1 MESLLDARSAN
12 RHIRRLIRKRPP
24 ARRPEEV
31 DVLLLSM
38 PFGPEMAPSL
48 GLSLLKA
55 GLAPLGV
62 PARVLYLT
70 LRFAERLGVG
80 PYTRIATDGTRS
92 IRELAGEHV
101 FRESLFGADPAGDAR
116 WERDVLLA
124 RACWPAK
131 ELARPVPASF
141 VGAVRRAR
149 SLAGPFL
156 ERALD
161 EVLAHRP
168 RLVGFTSVFQQH
180 VASLA
185 LARRIKAAAPETV
198 VVIGGANC
206 EGVMGAET
214 ARSFPF
220 LDAVV
225 SGEGDLVFP
234 ELVRRALAGR
244 ALDDLP
250 GVATPANAGAL
261 FSSGRFPNAPSV
273 TRMDDLPVPDDS
285 DYFEQFERSRFAG
298 TWTPGLFLE
307 TARGCSW
314 GEKSHCTFC
323 GLNGTTMAFRSKSPA
338 RALAEL
344 RDVTARHPGSD
355 LQVVDNILD
364 TRYFDALLPEL
375 AKAPPPSPVFWE
387 TKASLRKEQ
396 VRALADAGVTRIQPG
411 VESLSDAVLRLMKKG
426 VTALQN
432 VQLLKWCRELGVT
445 PYWNLLWGFPDEEPS
460 EYARMARLVPL
471 LAHLAPPSGV
481 AGLRLDR
488 FSPGFDDAERLGFL
502 DVAPMPSYAAVYP
515 FPPDRLA
522 NLAYSFTFAR
532 RGAGEAAEYVAPLL
546 RALARWKRVAAASA
560 LFSVPAGDA
569 LYVFDLRAA
578 AQRPLTVL
586 RGEARAAHE
595 ACDASTNVR
604 AVAEKVRSEC
614 GFAREATERALAA
627 LVRDRLLLED
637 GERRLALAVPLG
649 RFAPDGR
656 ASARFHRLARRI
668 GRRTRD
674 GIAFPVHNAAVTF
687 RTRNG
692 DDAPHAPKSTRTTSS
707 SGEVLL
713 DRFSVNRRGEL
724 VFS

>member
-1 MESLLDARSAN
+1 
-12 RHIRRLIRKRPP
+12 
-24 ARRPEEV
+24 
-31 DVLLLSM
+31 M

-62 PARVLYLT
+62 SCRVLYLT
-70 LRFAERLGVG
+70 LGFAERLGVG
-80 PYTRIATDGTRS
+80 PYTRIATDGSRS
-92 IRELAGEHV
+92 IRELAGEQV
-101 FRESLFGADPAGDAR
+101 FREALFGPDPHADAR

-124 RACWPAK
+124 RACWPAR
-131 ELARPVPASF
+131 ELARAVPASF
-141 VGAVRRAR
+141 VRSLRRAR
-149 SLAGPFL
+149 ALAGPFL
-156 ERALD
+156 DRALD

-185 LARRIKAAAPETV
+185 LAKRIRAASPGTV
-198 VVIGGANC
+198 VVLGGANC

-220 LDAVV
+220 VDGVV
-225 SGEGDLVFP
+225 SGEGDVVFP
-234 ELVRRALAGR
+234 ELVASVLSGR
-244 ALDDLP
+244 TLDDLP
-250 GVATPANAGAL
+250 GVATPANAAAL
-261 FSSGRFPNAPSV
+261 LAAGRIPNAPTV
-273 TRMDDLPVPDDS
+273 TRLDDLPVADDS
-285 DYFEQFERSRFAG
+285 DYFDQFARSRLSGA
-298 TWTPGLFLE
+298 WTPGLFLE

-344 RDVTARHPGSD
+344 RAVTSRHPGSD

-364 TRYFDALLPEL
+364 TRYFESVLPEL
-375 AKAPPPSPVFWE
+375 AKSPPASPVFWE
-387 TKASLRKEQ
+387 TKSSLKKDQ

-411 VESLSDAVLRLMKKG
+411 VESLSDEVLKLMRKG

-445 PYWNLLWGFPDEEPS
+445 PYWNLLWGFPDESPD

-471 LAHLAPPSGV
+471 LSHLSPPTGV
-481 AGLRLDR
+481 SGLRLDR

-502 DVAPMPSYAAVYP
+502 DVAAMPSYGAVYP
-515 FPPDRLA
+515 FPPERVA
-522 NLAYSFTFAR
+522 NLAYSFTFRA
-532 RGAGEAAEYVAPLL
+532 RGAASAETYAAPLL
-546 RALARWKRVAAASA
+546 RAVARWKRAADSSA
-560 LFSVPAGDA
+560 LFSVAAGEA
-569 LYVFDLRAA
+569 LWVFDLRAVA
-578 AQRPLTVL
+578 RRPLTVL
-586 RGEARAAHE
+586 RGLPRLLHD
-595 ACDASTNVR
+595 ACDAATSVR
-604 AVAEKVRSEC
+604 ALGEAVRSEC
-614 GFAREATERALAA
+614 GLAREAVDAALAA
-627 LVRDRLLLED
+627 LVRDRLVLAD

-649 RFAPDGR
+649 RFSPSGR
-656 ASARFHRLARRI
+656 AHARFLRLARAI

-674 GIAFPVHNAAVTF
+674 GIAFPVHNASVTF
-687 RTRNG
+687 RTRPE
-692 DDAPHAPKSTRTTSS
+692 DDGPLAPPRRRTTTSPDTIPF
-707 SGEVLL
+707 

>member
-1 MESLLDARSAN
+1 MRSRLDERAPD
-12 RHIRRLIRKRPP
+12 RHIRGLIRKRPP
-24 ARRPEEV
+24 TRRTEAV
-31 DVLLLSM
+31 DVLLVSM

-62 PARVLYLT
+62 SCRVLYLT
-70 LRFAERLGVG
+70 LSFAERLGVG

-101 FRESLFGADPAGDAR
+101 FREALFGRDVEADAR

-124 RACWPAK
+124 RACWPSK
-131 ELARPVPASF
+131 ELARPVPPSF

-185 LARRIKAAAPETV
+185 LARRIRTAAPETV

-234 ELVRRALAGR
+234 ELVARALAGR

-250 GVATPANAGAL
+250 GVATPGNVEAHFAA
-261 FSSGRFPNAPSV
+261 GRFPNAPSV
-273 TRMDDLPVPDDS
+273 TRMDDLPVPDDG
-285 DYFEQFERSRFAG
+285 DYFEQFAQSRFAG

-314 GEKSHCTFC
+314 GQKSHCTFC

-344 RDVTARHPGSD
+344 RDVTSRHPESD

-364 TRYFDALLPEL
+364 TRYFESLLPEL
-375 AKAPPPSPVFWE
+375 AKSPPPSPVFWE
-387 TKASLRKEQ
+387 TKASLKKEQ
-396 VRALADAGVTRIQPG
+396 VRALAEAGVTRIQPG
-411 VESLSDAVLRLMKKG
+411 VESLSDAVLKLMKKG

-471 LAHLAPPSGV
+471 LAHLAPPAGV

-488 FSPGFDDAERLGFL
+488 FSPGFDDADRLGFL

-546 RALARWKRVAAASA
+546 RALARWKRVAGASA

-569 LYVFDLRAA
+569 LFVFDLRTAA
-578 AQRPLTVL
+578 RRPLTVL
-586 RGEARAAHE
+586 RGEARAVHD

-604 AVAEKVRSEC
+604 AVVERVRSEC
-614 GFAREATERALAA
+614 GFAREATERALSA

-692 DDAPHAPKSTRTTSS
+692 DDAPHAPRDTRTTSS
-707 SGEVLL
+707 SSEVLL

>member
-1 MESLLDARSAN
+1 
-12 RHIRRLIRKRPP
+12 
-24 ARRPEEV
+24 
-31 DVLLLSM
+31 M

-62 PARVLYLT
+62 SCRVLYLT

-101 FRESLFGADPAGDAR
+101 FRASLFGPDPEGDAR

-124 RACWPAK
+124 RACWPSPA
-131 ELARPVPASF
+131 LARPVPPSF
-141 VGAVRRAR
+141 VRAVRRAR

-156 ERALD
+156 DRALD

-198 VVIGGANC
+198 VVLGGANC
-206 EGVMGAET
+206 ESVMGAET

-234 ELVRRALAGR
+234 ELVARALAGR

-250 GVATPANAGAL
+250 GVATPGNVEAL
-261 FSSGRFPNAPSV
+261 FSSGRFPNAPSAA
-273 TRMDDLPVPDDS
+273 RMDDLPVPDDS
-285 DYFEQFERSRFAG
+285 DYFDQFARSRFAG
-298 TWTPGLFLE
+298 AWTPGLFLE

-323 GLNGTTMAFRSKSPA
+323 GLNGTTMAFRSKSPE

-344 RDVTARHPGSD
+344 RALTSRHPGSD

-364 TRYFDALLPEL
+364 TRYFDTLLPEL
-375 AKAPPPSPVFWE
+375 AKAPPSSPVFWE
-387 TKASLRKEQ
+387 TKANLRKEQ
-396 VRALADAGVTRIQPG
+396 IRALADAGVTRIQPG
-411 VESLSDAVLRLMKKG
+411 VESLSDAVLKLMKKG

-432 VQLLKWCRELGVT
+432 VQLLKWCLELGVT
-445 PYWNLLWGFPDEEPS
+445 PYWNLLWGFPDEEPA
-460 EYARMARLVPL
+460 EYARMARLLPL
-471 LAHLAPPSGV
+471 PAHLAPPSGV
-481 AGLRLDR
+481 AGLPLDR
-488 FSPGFDDAERLGFL
+488 FSPGFDDAGRLGFL

-532 RGAGEAAEYVAPLL
+532 RGAGEAAEYAAPLL
-546 RALARWKRVAAASA
+546 RALARWKRVAGASA

-569 LYVFDLRAA
+569 LFVFDLRAA
-578 AQRPLTVL
+578 ARRPLTVL
-586 RGEARAAHE
+586 RGEARAVHD

-604 AVAEKVRSEC
+604 AAVERVRSEY
-614 GFAREATERALAA
+614 GFSREATERALSA

-649 RFAPDGR
+649 RFAPLGR

-707 SGEVLL
+707 SDEVLL
-713 DRFSVNRRGEL
+713 DRFSVNRHGEL